1 MADDIIITEFGADL
15 SKFNTEVDKAAKAID
30 ALDAEMQGA
39 SKTGKDLSGNMGD
52 AGKKVALLGSDS
64 KKASKEVA
72 TLATEASKSGGFF
85 TNIGAKAKA
94 AFSSVVDGASKL
106 GGNLKSSIGGA
117 LQSAGTSISSFGFS
131 ALAALGPIGIAIG
144 VIGGLLVKV
153 FANTDAGATYF
164 DGLQRSGTIA
174 FDKITGSITKFY
186 DTLSDGQSTIGQVFG
201 FLGDAID
208 VVTPPLRGLISVIGE
223 LSGISEILSEANK
236 EGQELA
242 NAYDAIDEAQY
253 KNIVSNAELEKQ
265 VSSLNIKLRDRT
277 LTQAEALKIA
287 GELSETEKKRA
298 AAEIKI
304 LEQIT
309 AAKQKEADNEKKNKG
324 EVSDATAR
332 ALEEA
337 LAAQIKAAQD
347 SENLQE
353 QAAVRVNL
361 INERASNQSD
371 AIRAKNKAADEKA
384 AQEAIKLANELA
396 AAKLKA
402 AEVQAAP
409 QEEARRA
416 TLSPEQVKVDDLS
429 ILYAKQVKDAEAAFA
444 QLRKLKE
451 GDAEAIAQID
461 QEMADNALAIE
472 ANKNAALAT
481 LRDETL
487 QQIRDVSATKEQL
500 EADGINKR
508 FDALESAARATITNE
523 EDLTAALVA
532 LAKER
537 EEQLGE
543 VGADKLQSI
552 QDALKSEEQL
562 EIDAVNKK
570 FDLLD
575 QAAKDVITNEEDL
588 TDVLIELQKRRVD
601 ELAGISKDAAEA
613 ETELIIQRA
622 QEALNAAQDLGNAII
637 QINQQNTDS
646 KLEEFDRQIEA
657 EKAYGNDTSALEARR
672 AEEEKKNAR
681 KAYQIQKAFALAQI
695 AVDTAKAIASLT
707 AASAA
712 NPNNP
717 YTFGAAGA
725 LQFAAG
731 IISILANIAQA
742 TALLTSKAPALY
754 KGDPYIDGTPDFS
767 GRDGYVRRL
776 DKGERVVTAKDNLE
790 HWDLFEAVRKGKLQ
804 EWKDRNMDPIAL
816 NFERLNKI
824 PSTAELIA
832 YNFAPMVNNYVEG
845 NANAITLTMP
855 KGHDKGMIKASREST
870 REQRRTNDILES
882 IANRR
887 TSTPSKRIW

>member
-15 SKFNTEVDKAAKAID
+15 SKFNTGVDKAAKAID

-72 TLATEASKSGGFF
+72 ALATEASKSGGFF
-85 TNIGAKAKA
+85 TNIGAKAKT

-117 LQSAGTSISSFGFS
+117 LQSAGTSISSFGSS
-131 ALAALGPIGIAIG
+131 ALAALGPIGIA
-144 VIGGLLVKV
+144 VSAIGGLLVKV

-174 FDKITGSITKFY
+174 FDKITGSVVGFFDK
-186 DTLSDGQSTIGQVFG
+186 LSDGQSTIGTIFG
-201 FLGDAID
+201 YLGSAID
-208 VVTPPLRGLISVIGE
+208 TVTKPLQYMVSLIGD
-223 LSGISEILSEANK
+223 LTGISAVMEEINAQ
-236 EGQELA
+236 GQELA

-277 LTQAEALKIA
+277 LTQEESLKIA
-287 GELSETEKKRA
+287 AELAETEKKRA
-298 AAEIKI
+298 NAEIKI
-304 LEQIT
+304 LEQVT
-309 AAKQKEADNEKKNKG
+309 AAKKKEAQFEIQNKG

-332 ALEEA
+332 ALAEA
-337 LAAQIKAAQD
+337 EAAEIKAAQN
-347 SENLQE
+347 SEDLQE

-429 ILYAKQVKDAEAAFA
+429 ILYAKQVKDAEDAFA

-461 QEMADNALAIE
+461 QETADNALAIE

-532 LAKER
+532 LTKER

-552 QDALKSEEQL
+552 QDALADEEQL
-562 EIDAVNKK
+562 EIDAINKK
-570 FDLLD
+570 FDLLE

-588 TDVLIELQKRRVD
+588 TAALIELNRKRNEEIGEINEESAKERTD
-601 ELAGISKDAAEA
+601 RQIQDAQD
-613 ETELIIQRA
+613 I
-622 QEALNAAQDLGNAII
+622 LNATQDLSSGILA
-637 QINQQNTDS
+637 INQANTDS

-657 EKAYGNDTSALEARR
+657 EKAYGRDTSALEARR

-681 KAYQIQKAFALAQI
+681 KAYAIQKAFALAQI

-707 AASAA
+707 ASSAA
-712 NPNNP
+712 NTLNGV
-717 YTFGAAGA
+717 TFGAAGA
-725 LQFAAG
+725 AQFAAG

-742 TALLTSKAPALY
+742 TALLTSKAPGLY
-754 KGDPYIDGTPDFS
+754 KGDPYIDGKPDYS

-816 NFERLNKI
+816 NFERVNKI

-855 KGHDKGMIKASREST
+855 KGHDKGMIKATREST
-870 REQRRTNDILES
+870 QEQRRTNDLLAAIS
-882 IANRR
+882 GRR